1 MSYES
6 VKMDNEGSN
15 DLRRA
20 SQKQLANLL
29 RDLLDADDSSEGE
42 GRSGETSS
50 ESIDDSQ
57 SSKQESQEPPDSKT

>member
-50 ESIDDSQ
+50 ESIDDAQ